1 MADIL
6 LFPAGRASAATPR
19 TDAPQL
25 QAAALAVVSDA
36 KAWPG
41 DDTEDNSGLETVV
54 SLAAAP
60 SESLAVTAAKL
71 EILVARLA
79 PDDGTD
85 TGLCRAET
93 SLLRDVQTFAMDAV
107 YAAQGAYLWALV
119 SATAKLARP
128 IHRVGA

>member
-25 QAAALAVVSDA
+25 QAATLAVVSDA
-36 KAWPG
+36 EAWPR
-41 DDTEDNSGLETVV
+41 DDTEDNCGLEAVV
-54 SLAAAP
+54 SLAATP

-85 TGLCRAET
+85 TGLCRAEA
-93 SLLRDVQTFAMDAV
+93 SLLRSVLRDLQTFAMDAV
-107 YAAQGAYLWALV
+107 LAAQGAYLWALV
-119 SATAKLARP
+119 SATAKL
-128 IHRVGA
+128 GK